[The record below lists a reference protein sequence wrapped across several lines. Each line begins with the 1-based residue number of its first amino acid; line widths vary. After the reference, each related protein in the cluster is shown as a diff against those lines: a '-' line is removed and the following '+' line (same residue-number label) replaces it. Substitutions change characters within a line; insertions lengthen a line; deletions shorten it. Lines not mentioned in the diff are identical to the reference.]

1 MDTFRSV
8 HSVDTLIC
16 LFSNT
21 IIAVLLFAKGSL
33 NGGLE
38 PTVSVGQQQR
48 ETDADI
54 SFKVRAWLTLAI
66 LSSEL
71 LLAFN
76 ITMVSQ
82 PGLPVYLLVV
92 EIDKVVQTVL
102 SILHSVC
109 HA

>member
-1 MDTFRSV
+1 MV
-8 HSVDTLIC
+8 VNIIITLI
-16 LFSNT
+16 LQ
-21 IIAVLLFAKGSL
+21 KGSL

-38 PTVSVGQQQR
+38 PTASAGQQQR
-48 ETDADI
+48 EAEVEI

-76 ITMVSQ
+76 ITMVSRACLFWPCVMIFISFGVFASQ
-82 PGLPVYLLVV
+82 VGVAGR
-92 EIDKVVQTVL
+92 
-102 SILHSVC
+102 SVN